1 MTYTLLLLY
10 PNEAHTTFD
19 MTYYLEKHMPK
30 VERIWRK
37 HGLRSWHVTK
47 YNSTLDGPKPTYL
60 LGTTIE
66 WGSEDDMKA
75 TLKDPEVAEL
85 FEDFENFGNTP
96 PISVARSAL
105 QIELLDSN

>member
-10 PNEAHTTFD
+10 PNEADTPFD

-30 VERIWRK
+30 VERIWKK

-47 YNSTLDGPKPTYL
+47 YDSVLDGWKPLYL

-75 TLKDPEVAEL
+75 ALKDPDTAEV
-85 FEDFENFGNTP
+85 FEDFENLGNTP
-96 PISVARSAL
+96 PISVAGSAPH
-105 QIELLDSN
+105 I